1 MATAKPA
8 EVRLKKNAPVHSR
21 GINELYVD
29 TTQPF
34 NQQVER
40 AWRILDEGKLDH
52 VLVHGIGPAI
62 QRVINLALQIKLRGN
77 GMFDV
82 SATTHTVHLHDDLT
96 PIKDGE
102 SGLVTSQTRK
112 NSSISIK
119 IFRTLNVSS

>member
-1 MATAKPA
+1 MASAKSPQSR
-8 EVRLKKNAPVHSR
+8 VKKNAPVHSR
-21 GINELYVD
+21 GINELYMD

-34 NQQVER
+34 NQQLER

-82 SATTHTVHLHDDLT
+82 STTTHTVHLHDDINDAET
-96 PIKDGE
+96 
-102 SGLVTSQTRK
+102 GLVTSQTRR
-112 NSSISIK
+112 NSSISVK
-119 IFRTLNVSS
+119 IFRTLNAVS

>member
-1 MATAKPA
+1 MAAVSEKLP
-8 EVRLKKNAPVHSR
+8 ELKVKKNAPVHSR

-29 TTQPF
+29 NTQPF
-34 NQQVER
+34 NQQLER

-52 VLVHGIGPAI
+52 VLVHGIGPAM

-82 SATTHTVHLHDDLT
+82 SATTHTVQLHDDLNDT
-96 PIKDGE
+96 E
-102 SGLVTSQTRK
+102 TGLVTSQTRR

-119 IFRTLNVSS
+119 IFRTLNVTC

>member
-1 MATAKPA
+1 MAAISEKLP
-8 EVRLKKNAPVHSR
+8 ELKVKKNAPVHSR

-29 TTQPF
+29 NTQPF
-34 NQQVER
+34 NQQLER

-52 VLVHGIGPAI
+52 VLVHGIGPAM

-82 SATTHTVHLHDDLT
+82 SATTHTVHLHDDLNDT
-96 PIKDGE
+96 E
-102 SGLVTSQTRK
+102 TGLVTSQTRR

-119 IFRTLNVSS
+119 IFRTLNVTC